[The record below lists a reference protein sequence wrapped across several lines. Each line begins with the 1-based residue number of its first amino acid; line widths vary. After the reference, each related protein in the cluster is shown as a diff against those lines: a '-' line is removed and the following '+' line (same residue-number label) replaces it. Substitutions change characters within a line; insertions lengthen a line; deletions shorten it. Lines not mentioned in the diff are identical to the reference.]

1 MTPLT
6 SGQWNHPWFS
16 RRAFLGLGLGLAAG
30 SCGCTS
36 LLTRGQTPD
45 EDELIGEDK
54 EKREVELVGD
64 FARPWGMHFTEL
76 ESVALVMNL
85 DNTGADLPPTSPQR
99 QLLVNE
105 MMSHEVA
112 EPDELLQS
120 PKSSIVLV
128 RGILPPGVRKG
139 DRFDVEISIP
149 NGSETSSL
157 RGGWLMRSRMRQVA
171 VVDGSLH
178 TGHVD
183 ALVDGPV
190 LVDAVF
196 ENSST
201 KQSETHGRI
210 LGRAESN
217 IDRDLGLALRDKD
230 ASYRIV
236 TLISKAINDRFH
248 TYDDGVK
255 TGVCEAKRPNFL
267 SLTIPPGYRHNI
279 YHYVRV
285 VCKIPLRED
294 GVKRADRLALLER
307 KLLEPATAATAA
319 VQLEAIGKEAIAAL
333 KVGITSSDPE
343 VKFYAAEALAYL
355 DDPEAAAPLGE
366 IARSES
372 AFRWH
377 ALTALTSM
385 NQVAALSVL
394 SDLLHLASS
403 ETRYGAF
410 RAIHTRTPDDPNFKG
425 EVLGEVFYYHL
436 LPTSG
441 EPMVHF
447 TRSKRPEVVLFGHD
461 QHFTPP
467 EAVNAGKFILVTKYN
482 DESVKVSRFRPSE
495 ETVSEVC
502 GTSLDQLIRCVVRL
516 GGGYAEVIQ
525 LVFELKKCGSLASR
539 VAIEALPSPRRQ
551 FQRDEEGGAEADASS
566 EAAIESN
573 RQTADPAP
581 GIFSDPLQHE
591 GSQSSAEDSPT
602 TTFVDP
608 EYQKTQDKRLLDKI
622 NPWSKKDGEPTP
634 SAAAASE

>member
-1 MTPLT
+1 MTPPL
-6 SGQWNHPWFS
+6 SPLIQPSYS
-16 RRAFLGLGLGLAAG
+16 RRWFLGMGIGLAAC

-45 EDELIGEDK
+45 DDELVGEDK
-54 EKREVELVGD
+54 EKRQVELVGD
-64 FARPWGMHFTEL
+64 YARPWGLHFTTI
-76 ESVALVMNL
+76 ESVGLVMNL
-85 DNTGADLPPTSPQR
+85 DNTGADLPPTAPQR

-105 MMSHEVA
+105 MMTHEVDQP
-112 EPDELLQS
+112 EKLLES
-120 PKSSIVLV
+120 PKTSIVLV

-139 DRFDVEISIP
+139 DKLDVEISIP
-149 NGSETSSL
+149 SGSETTSL
-157 RGGWLMRSRMRQVA
+157 RGGWLMRSRLRQVA
-171 VVDGSLH
+171 IADGTLH

-190 LVDAVF
+190 LIDAVF
-196 ENSST
+196 QNRST
-201 KQSETHGRI
+201 KQTETHGRI

-217 IDRDLGLALRDKD
+217 VDRELGLAIREQD

-236 TLISKAINDRFH
+236 TLISKAVNDRFH

-267 SLTIPPGYRHNI
+267 SLSIPPNYRHNI

-285 VCKIPLRED
+285 VSKIPLRED

-319 VQLEAIGKEAIAAL
+319 VQLEAIGKEASGALQRGIA
-333 KVGITSSDPE
+333 SSDPE
-343 VKFYAAEALAYL
+343 VRFYAAEALAYL

-366 IARSES
+366 IAKSES

-394 SDLLHLASS
+394 SDLLHLASA

-425 EVLGEVFYYHL
+425 EVLGEAFYYHL
-436 LPTSG
+436 LPSSG

-461 QHFTPP
+461 QRLTPP
-467 EAVNAGKFILVTKYN
+467 EAANAGKYILVTKHN
-482 DESVKVSRFRPSE
+482 EESVKVSRFRPNE
-495 ETVSEVC
+495 ETVSEIC

-516 GGGYAEVIQ
+516 GGGYPEVIE

-539 VAIEALPSPRRQ
+539 VAIEALPSPQREYY
-551 FQRDEEGGAEADASS
+551 RDEESAGDEADTPT
-566 EAAIESN
+566 AIEEN

-581 GIFSDPLQHE
+581 AIFSDPLQHDAPDAKD
-591 GSQSSAEDSPT
+591 SDSPT
-602 TTFVDP
+602 TTYVDP
-608 EYQKTQDKRLLDKI
+608 DYQQTQEKRFLDKI
-622 NPWSKKDGEPTP
+622 NPWSKKDDEPTP
-634 SAAAASE
+634 

>member
-1 MTPLT
+1 MMPPSTGRQQLAKRL
-6 SGQWNHPWFS
+6 S
-16 RRAFLGLGLGLAAG
+16 RRAFLGLGISLAAVSG
-30 SCGCTS
+30 GCSS

-45 EDELIGEDK
+45 GDELIGEDK

-64 FARPWGMHFTEL
+64 FARPWGLHFTEL
-76 ESVALVMNL
+76 ESVGLVMNL
-85 DNTGADLPPTSPQR
+85 DNTGADLPPTAPQR

-105 MMSHEVA
+105 MLSHEVG
-112 EPDELLQS
+112 EPEKLLQS

-128 RGILPPGVRKG
+128 RGILPPGIRKG
-139 DRFDVEISIP
+139 DKFDVSITIP
-149 NGSETSSL
+149 SGSETSSL

-171 VVDGSLH
+171 VVENTLH

-201 KQSETHGRI
+201 RPGETHGRI

-217 IDRDLGLALRDKD
+217 VDRDLGLSIREKD

-236 TLISKAINDRFH
+236 TLISKAVNDRFY

-255 TGVCEAKRPNFL
+255 TGVCTAKRPNFL
-267 SLTIPPGYRHNI
+267 SLTIPPNYRHNI

-285 VCKIPLRED
+285 VAKIPLRED

-307 KLLEPATAATAA
+307 KLLEPSTASSAA
-319 VQLEAIGKEAIAAL
+319 VQLEAIGKEAIGAL
-333 KVGITSSDPE
+333 KQGIASSDPE

-355 DDPEAAAPLGE
+355 DDADAAAALGE
-366 IARSES
+366 VARGES

-394 SDLLHLASS
+394 SDLLHVTSA

-425 EVLGEVFYYHL
+425 EVLGGAFYYHL

-461 QHFTPP
+461 QRYSPP
-467 EAVNAGKFILVTKYN
+467 EAVNAGKNILVTSLN
-482 DESVKVSRFRPSE
+482 EETVKVSRFRPNE
-495 ETVSEVC
+495 ETVSETC

-525 LVFELKKCGSLASR
+525 LVHELKKCDCLPAR
-539 VAIEALPSPRRQ
+539 IALEAMPSPQRQ
-551 FQRDEEGGAEADASS
+551 FYRDEEGSASS
-566 EAAIESN
+566 SDAAESDATPIEEN
-573 RQTADPAP
+573 RRTADPAP
-581 GIFSDPLQHE
+581 GMFSDPLQHE
-591 GSQSSAEDSPT
+591 AESSAPVDSPT
-602 TTFVDP
+602 TTYVDP
-608 EYQKTQDKRLLDKI
+608 DYQKPQEKRFLDRI
-622 NPWSKKDGEPTP
+622 NPWSDKEEATP
-634 SAAAASE
+634 